1 MQLSK
6 IDLEKIKYL
15 KAFSHFTN
23 ITTTEC
29 FKFNERIIY
38 IVNPALLKILLLRK
52 KSLKKLSKFLNKKIK
67 VLAIPLEKNKENIK
81 KFIDALISPY
91 KIKTVEIENSKI
103 IIYAGIT
110 KSILLGKEKKNL
122 QLLKEIFKKYFKIE
136 EIEIR

>member
-1 MQLSK
+1 MQISK

-15 KAFSHFTN
+15 NAFSHFTG

-38 IVNPALLKILLLRK
+38 IVNPALIKILLMRK

-67 VLAIPLEKNKENIK
+67 ILAIPLEKDKENIK

-91 KIKTVEIENSKI
+91 KIKSVDIENSKI
-103 IIYAGIT
+103 IIYAGLT
-110 KSILLGKEKKNL
+110 KSILLGKEKKNFP
-122 QLLKEIFKKYFKIE
+122 LLKEIFKKYFKIE